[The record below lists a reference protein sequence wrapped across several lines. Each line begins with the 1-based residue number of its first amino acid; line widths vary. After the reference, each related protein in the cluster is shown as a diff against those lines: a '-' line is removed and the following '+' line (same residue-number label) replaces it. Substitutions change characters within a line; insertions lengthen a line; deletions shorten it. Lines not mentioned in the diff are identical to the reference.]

1 MSKFTNILAALL
13 LMVAISC
20 NGNVAENI
28 NGTSKSKPSTEKIL
42 EEIRQCSD
50 LVTTELI
57 VRKVLIYDSSKSEHF
72 TWTDLKTWKVGDRK
86 CIIPIEVHIK
96 YGYDLNEIAIDD
108 VRVTDD
114 STAVEIT
121 LPEPKIIDA
130 GYNTYIDDNSV
141 VNIATGMRDK
151 IGHELK
157 EEIRRKG
164 YESIMKEDMSQYI
177 NTDIENNTRTLFE
190 SIIKDLGFE
199 RGIIIAGKHNNQTNK
214 LQR

>member
-1 MSKFTNILAALL
+1 MPKFTNILAALL
-13 LMVAISC
+13 LSISLSC
-20 NGNVAENI
+20 GEKATD
-28 NGTSKSKPSTEKIL
+28 NGTQTSASRPTTEKIL
-42 EEIRQCSD
+42 EEIRLSSD
-50 LVTTELI
+50 LVTTELV

-96 YGYDLNEIAIDD
+96 YGYDLNDIGIDD
-108 VRVTDD
+108 VRITDD

-121 LPEPKIIDA
+121 LPQPKVIDA

-164 YESIMKEDMSQYI
+164 YESIMKEDLSKHI
-177 NTDIENNTRTLFE
+177 STDIENNTRATFE
-190 SIIKDLGFE
+190 SVIKDLGFE
-199 RGIIIAGKHNNQTNK
+199 RGVIVAGKPNTHTNNT
-214 LQR
+214 QR